1 MFLINRLN
9 ILFIIIL
16 ILFLSIQNTKSLEN
30 RILLKVN
37 EEIIT
42 TIDIYEEIKFL
53 KLFNSEI
60 SNLSE
65 AELFEVSKNSILRNK
80 IKKIEIMNFVEELKI
95 EDKFLLNLIK
105 NKYSKMG
112 INSLENFERY
122 LKNNNLDIK
131 IIKEKF
137 TIELIWNDLIFQKF
151 SNKII
156 LDKEKI
162 KNEILQNPQ
171 RGFQRELLI
180 SEIVF
185 DVDNKDDFK
194 NKYEKILSDIEKIG
208 FKKTALIHSNSD
220 SASNGGL
227 IGWIKE
233 DNLNLTIKK
242 AISKLKSGQF
252 SRPVRTSAGFLIVKI
267 DDEKE
272 SVSEFNLDNKMEE
285 IIKYKTNEQLN
296 QFSKMYFNKIKKDL
310 TIYDL

>member
-16 ILFLSIQNTKSLEN
+16 ILFLSIENTKSLEN

-65 AELFEVSKNSILRNK
+65 TELFEVSKNSILRNK
-80 IKKIEIMNFVEELKI
+80 IKKIEIMNFVEELKV
-95 EDKFLLNLIK
+95 EDKFLFNLIK

-112 INSLENFERY
+112 INSLESFEEY

-162 KNEILQNPQ
+162 KNEILQNPK

-185 DVDNKDDFK
+185 DVDNTDDFK

-220 SASNGGL
+220 TEHNGGL

-233 DNLNLTIKK
+233 DNLNLSIKGY
-242 AISKLKSGQF
+242 L
-252 SRPVRTSAGFLIVKI
+252 
-267 DDEKE
+267 
-272 SVSEFNLDNKMEE
+272 
-285 IIKYKTNEQLN
+285 
-296 QFSKMYFNKIKKDL
+296 
-310 TIYDL
+310 

>member
-1 MFLINRLN
+1 
-9 ILFIIIL
+9 
-16 ILFLSIQNTKSLEN
+16 
-30 RILLKVN
+30 
-37 EEIIT
+37 
-42 TIDIYEEIKFL
+42 
-53 KLFNSEI
+53 
-60 SNLSE
+60 
-65 AELFEVSKNSILRNK
+65 
-80 IKKIEIMNFVEELKI
+80 MNFVEELKV
-95 EDKFLLNLIK
+95 EDKFLFNLIK

-112 INSLENFERY
+112 INSLESFEEY

-162 KNEILQNPQ
+162 KNEILQNPK

-185 DVDNKDDFK
+185 DVDNTDDFK

-220 SASNGGL
+220 TASNGGL

-233 DNLNLTIKK
+233 DNLNLSIKK
-242 AISKLKSGQF
+242 VISRLQSGQF
-252 SRPVRTSAGFLIVKI
+252 SKPVRTSTGFLIVKI
-267 DDEKE
+267 DDEKD
-272 SVSEFNLDNKMEE
+272 SILEFNLENKMEE

-296 QFSKMYFNKIKKDL
+296 QFSRMYFNKIKKDL
-310 TIYDL
+310 IIYDL

>member
-16 ILFLSIQNTKSLEN
+16 ILFLSIENTKSLEN

-65 AELFEVSKNSILRNK
+65 TELFEVSKNSILRNK
-80 IKKIEIMNFVEELKI
+80 IKKIEIMNFVEELKV
-95 EDKFLLNLIK
+95 EDKFLFNLIK

-112 INSLENFERY
+112 INSLESFEEY

-162 KNEILQNPQ
+162 KNEILQNPK

-185 DVDNKDDFK
+185 DVDNTDDFK

-220 SASNGGL
+220 TASNGGL

-233 DNLNLTIKK
+233 DNLNLSIKK
-242 AISKLKSGQF
+242 VISRLQSGQF
-252 SRPVRTSAGFLIVKI
+252 SKPVRTSTGFLIVKI
-267 DDEKE
+267 DDEKD
-272 SVSEFNLDNKMEE
+272 SILEFNLENKMKE

-296 QFSKMYFNKIKKDL
+296 QFSRMYFNKIKKDL
-310 TIYDL
+310 IIYDL

>member
-1 MFLINRLN
+1 MFLIYRSN
-9 ILFIIIL
+9 ILLIILL
-16 ILFLSIQNTKSLEN
+16 ILFLNIQSSKSLEN

-53 KLFNSEI
+53 KLFNPAINS
-60 SNLSE
+60 LSE

-95 EDKFLLNLIK
+95 DDKFLSNLIK

-112 INSLENFERY
+112 INSLEDFERY

-162 KNEILQNPQ
+162 KNEILKNKQKD
-171 RGFQRELLI
+171 RQRELLI

-185 DVDNKDDFK
+185 NVDNKDDFQ
-194 NKYEKILSDIEKIG
+194 NKYEKILLDIDKIG

-220 SASNGGL
+220 TASNGGL

-233 DNLNLTIKK
+233 DNLNPTIKK
-242 AISKLKSGQF
+242 AISRLQSGQF
-252 SRPVRTSAGFLIVKI
+252 SKPIRGSTGFLIVKI

-272 SVSEFNLDNKMEE
+272 SISEFNLDNKMKEV
-285 IIKYKTNEQLN
+285 IKYKTNEQLN
-296 QFSKMYFNKIKKDL
+296 QFSSIYFNKIKKDL
-310 TIYDL
+310 IIYDL

>member
-16 ILFLSIQNTKSLEN
+16 ILFLSIENTKSLEN

-53 KLFNSEI
+53 KLFNSDI

-65 AELFEVSKNSILRNK
+65 TELFEVSKNSILRNK
-80 IKKIEIMNFVEELKI
+80 IKKIEIMNFVEELKV
-95 EDKFLLNLIK
+95 EDKFLFNLIK

-112 INSLENFERY
+112 INSLESFEEY

-162 KNEILQNPQ
+162 KNEILQNPK

-185 DVDNKDDFK
+185 DVDNTDDFK

-220 SASNGGL
+220 TASNGGL

-233 DNLNLTIKK
+233 DNLNLSIKK
-242 AISKLKSGQF
+242 VISRLQSGQF
-252 SRPVRTSAGFLIVKI
+252 SKPVRTSTGFLIVKI
-267 DDEKE
+267 DDEKD
-272 SVSEFNLDNKMEE
+272 SILEFNLENKMEE

-296 QFSKMYFNKIKKDL
+296 QFSRMYFNKIKKDL
-310 TIYDL
+310 IIYDL